1 MAGELTANAP
11 AATAGPACQAT
22 SAGVGTVHA
31 DIAVNRATLSD
42 RMVSTAAKL
51 AAAASGYVA
60 RDDDS
65 AADIAA
71 VGATVET

>member
-1 MAGELTANAP
+1 M
-11 AATAGPACQAT
+11 
-22 SAGVGTVHA
+22 VHA
-31 DIAVNRATLSD
+31 DIAVNRATPSD
-42 RMVSTAAKL
+42 RMVSAAAKL

-71 VGATVET
+71 VGAAVET